1 MKSNLLDQLCQI
13 GFTDSESQVY
23 LELLSLGPQAV
34 SVIAKRTS
42 LNRTTTYS
50 ILKSLEVKGVVSS
63 YTNATM
69 KYFVANDPNSLVG
82 YVDRKCKTFDYHRNN
97 LLNLVPKFRC
107 LSESFSLNKPVI
119 TYFEGIEGVKN
130 VMFDALSA
138 KDTFRA
144 YVCLDK
150 WLKSGHGDFL
160 IEFKDLRIFD
170 KKIPLKTIVPDTPE
184 VREFFKEH
192 YDMQCELTDILYVP
206 ASGMFENEMNIYND
220 KVSIIHLEKGS
231 EYGVVI
237 QDSQIAE
244 MHRSMFDIM
253 WQKFKNE
260 YGKKKIG

>member
-1 MKSNLLDQLCQI
+1 MRTHEYIRELEIRVANLERQAGFIDDISSTFKGLVNIPKNIVKKIINGFADIYNTVNLEVEGNKSKIND
-13 GFTDSESQVY
+13 
-23 LELLSLGPQAV
+23 SLGALLGSRIFRAMAGV
-34 SVIAKRTS
+34 
-42 LNRTTTYS
+42 TTTRAGLPKIVS
-50 ILKSLEVKGVVSS
+50 FNPSDPLKS
-63 YTNATM
+63 
-69 KYFVANDPNSLVG
+69 
-82 YVDRKCKTFDYHRNN
+82 
-97 LLNLVPKFRC
+97 
-107 LSESFSLNKPVI
+107 
-119 TYFEGIEGVKN
+119 
-130 VMFDALSA
+130 
-138 KDTFRA
+138 
-144 YVCLDK
+144 
-150 WLKSGHGDFL
+150 
-160 IEFKDLRIFD
+160 IFTGGKAED

>member
-1 MKSNLLDQLCQI
+1 MKSTLVDQLCQI

-50 ILKSLEVKGVVSS
+50 ILKSLERKGIVSS
-63 YTNATM
+63 YTNGAI

-82 YVDRKCKTFDYHRNN
+82 YVDRKCKTFDYHRNC
-97 LLNLVPKFRC
+97 LLALIPKFRG
-107 LSESFSLNKPVI
+107 LGEDFTLNKPVI

-130 VMFDALSA
+130 VMLDALSA
-138 KDTFRA
+138 QGTFRA

-150 WLKSGHGDFL
+150 WLKCGHADFL
-160 IEFKDLRIFD
+160 FEFKDLRIFD
-170 KKIPLKTIVPDTPE
+170 KKIPLKTIVPDTPA
-184 VREFFKEH
+184 VREFFETN
-192 YDMQCELTDILYVP
+192 YEAGCGLTDILYVP

-220 KVSIIHLEKGS
+220 KVSIIHLDKGS

-237 QDSQIAE
+237 QDPQIAE

-253 WQKFKNE
+253 WQKFQIE
-260 YGKKKIG
+260 YGRKKN